1 MNYHNPICI
10 ETFNIYDIF
19 QNDDNQ
25 LIIIMPYIPNPYII
39 KYISCENTLIFD
51 LYKCPQN
58 HTYIYSLHV
67 DYNKNIKITINDC
80 IIETLVNKY
89 PTFTDEIIFTTIVKN
104 EDDFILSWID
114 YHLRLGISRF
124 IIYDN
129 STNFSL
135 STLLDKYI
143 KSNIVILIKWL
154 YPYMSNISGF
164 SGQTTQQNHSI
175 YAFKNSKLIGL
186 FDIDEYVNIQ
196 GMQNIHSFF
205 EDLIIKENIDIN
217 NISSFR
223 LLNKFFYNPNNLPV
237 NNNQFLKIFNCD
249 SITKCG
255 HEKNFVFPK
264 NVITFC
270 IHMVTSGKIMYNVN
284 EKYVYFNHYY
294 YLNKSDRG
302 RNLTNLIDD
311 TILLHLQ

>member
-10 ETFNIYDIF
+10 ESFSIYDIF
-19 QNDDNQ
+19 HNDNNQ

-39 KYISCENTLIFD
+39 KYILGETALIFD
-51 LYKCPQN
+51 LYKCPHN

-67 DYNKNIKITINDC
+67 EYNKNIKITINDC
-80 IIETLVNKY
+80 IIETIVNKY
-89 PTFTDEIIFTTIVKN
+89 PTFTDEIIFSTIVKN
-104 EDDFILSWID
+104 EDDFIFTWID

-129 STNFSL
+129 SINLSL

-143 KSNIVILIKWL
+143 KSNIVILIKWV
-154 YPYMSNISGF
+154 YPYTSSISGH

-175 YAFKNSKLIGL
+175 YAFKTSKLIGL

-196 GMQNIHSFF
+196 GMQNIQSFF
-205 EDLIIKENIDIN
+205 EELIMNENIDIN
-217 NISSFR
+217 KISSFR

-237 NNNQFLKIFNCD
+237 DNCQFLKIFNCD

-255 HEKNFVFPK
+255 HEKHFVFPK
-264 NVITFC
+264 NVDTFS

-294 YLNKSDRG
+294 YLNKSNRG
-302 RNLTNLIDD
+302 RNQTNLIDD
-311 TILLHLQ
+311 TILLHL

>member
-10 ETFNIYDIF
+10 ESFSIYDIF
-19 QNDDNQ
+19 HNDDNQ
-25 LIIIMPYIPNPYII
+25 LIIIIMPYIPNPYII
-39 KYISCENTLIFD
+39 KYILGENPLIFD
-51 LYKCPQN
+51 LYKCPHN

-67 DYNKNIKITINDC
+67 EYNKNIKITINDC
-80 IIETLVNKY
+80 IIETIVNKY
-89 PTFTDEIIFTTIVKN
+89 PTFTDEIIFSTIVKN
-104 EDDFILSWID
+104 EDDFIFTWID

-129 STNFSL
+129 SINLSL

-143 KSNIVILIKWL
+143 KSNIVILIKWV
-154 YPYMSNISGF
+154 YPYTSSISGH

-175 YAFKNSKLIGL
+175 YAFKTSKLIGL

-196 GMQNIHSFF
+196 GMQNIQSFF
-205 EDLIIKENIDIN
+205 EELIMNENIDIN
-217 NISSFR
+217 KISSFR

-237 NNNQFLKIFNCD
+237 DNCQFLKIFNCD

-264 NVITFC
+264 NVDTFS

-294 YLNKSDRG
+294 YLNKSNRG
-302 RNLTNLIDD
+302 RNQTNLIDD
-311 TILLHLQ
+311 TILLHL